1 MYKWLYI
8 SVQLSILSCYN
19 YLRSEIICISVCF
32 CQLRMGTERVTAW
45 RAAGR
50 QLHDITNTSRLRAR
64 SSLLPDPRNSSSLP
78 LLAQCLV
85 STAYCLSLS
94 PVVREQESSPSRYI
108 LSTNQTNYSSIV

>member
-64 SSLLPDPRNSSSLP
+64 SSLLPDPRTRPHSHCSRSVS
-78 LLAQCLV
+78 CLQP
-85 STAYCLSLS
+85 TACLSRLWS
-94 PVVREQESSPSRYI
+94 GNKGRARRATYYLRIKLII
-108 LSTNQTNYSSIV
+108 LL